1 MAGLDMQSLLNGPL
15 AGNAGPFQIPN
26 PANVHFPPPQTG
38 SVLRQ
43 SLGQTAEGIWNAL
56 RPANL
61 DSALTGGLISP
72 QTLSAG
78 AQNVGNFISGAPMVP
93 LTNQDRAVST
103 IRLELDRLDQ
113 QISATRASGADTTH
127 LEQLRRMLQ
136 GRFVDAVSGKFP
148 AQGQSSVAGTGAG
161 TGSGAG
167 TVTPAPAQAPPAPG
181 PLQFQV
187 PQVPTPQIAAYPST
201 AAPAAPTFGADVN
214 PQTDMLSGLA
224 AGASEVSPMA
234 SPAELLF
241 KMGMGALG
249 GFEHGKQRKGAQSR
263 TRAAAEN
270 KYREF
275 LSTFKGRQAQAK
287 ALYKLRAQ
295 GLMER
300 AAAVNAAHAPKP
312 LSVGNT
318 VLIPSTHG
326 NTVTYTPH
334 TVNAGASQAAVTPQ
348 QVYNVLLG
356 ESGGPQNLM
365 KIAATMDPAMAGKL
379 QAEGISKQALS
390 QAIIANVVDKLR
402 QTSPALYE
410 EAVKRAAMVNS
421 LNKRK

>member
-103 IRLELDRLDQ
+103 IRLELNRLDQ

-136 GRFVDAVSGKFP
+136 GRFVDAVNGKFP
-148 AQGQSSVAGTGAG
+148 AQGQSSVAGA
-161 TGSGAG
+161 GAG
-167 TVTPAPAQAPPAPG
+167 TVAPAPAPAPAQTPPAPG

-201 AAPAAPTFGADVN
+201 TAPAAPTFGADVN

-356 ESGGPQNLM
+356 EAGGPQNLM

-402 QTSPALYE
+402 QTSPVLYE